1 MDVRVRGAVPPAPFL
16 SARDLLLTEHSLDH
30 PVEVEV
36 RDDPDER
43 TWAAHYDDRHVLNVS
58 RQAATSAMARELAL
72 HELAHMVRHEQ
83 GHPSHTQSTR
93 EALYLALAGQ
103 SVEKRRVTHCY
114 QIANHMRDIYADDI
128 TLSVGPTDKLVAY
141 LESSLAAAVADAPAR
156 PGGSWGSMPP
166 LDPGATVTGGGT
178 TPGGLLNGESV
189 RPLTAG
195 ADPDITAVN
204 AAFALALVERHD
216 LVDDDHRLYDLAHAA
231 ASDAPGVS
239 LAGFKGRF
247 AALGDDPSESEF
259 RKSLVETARAYAAAD
274 QAAD

>member
-1 MDVRVRGAVPPAPFL
+1 MDIRVRGAVPPAPFL
-16 SARDLLLTEHSLDH
+16 SARDLLETEHSLDR
-30 PVEVEV
+30 PVEVNV
-36 RDDPDER
+36 REDPDER

-58 RQAATSAMARELAL
+58 GQAATSAMARELAL

-83 GHPSHTQSTR
+83 GHPSHTQSTK
-93 EALYLALAGQ
+93 EALFLALAGT
-103 SVEKRRVTHCY
+103 SVEKHRIAHCY
-114 QIANHMRDIYADDI
+114 QIANHTRDIYADDI
-128 TLSVGPTDKLVAY
+128 TLSVGPTDKLVSY
-141 LESSLAAAVADAPAR
+141 LESSLATAVADSPAR
-156 PGGSWGSMPP
+156 PGARWGSAVTDGSDGP
-166 LDPGATVTGGGT
+166 LGAGGG
-178 TPGGLLNGESV
+178 

-239 LAGFKGRF
+239 LSGFKRQF
-247 AALGDDPSESEF
+247 AALGEDPSESEF
-259 RKSLVETARAYAAAD
+259 RKSLVELTREYATAGD